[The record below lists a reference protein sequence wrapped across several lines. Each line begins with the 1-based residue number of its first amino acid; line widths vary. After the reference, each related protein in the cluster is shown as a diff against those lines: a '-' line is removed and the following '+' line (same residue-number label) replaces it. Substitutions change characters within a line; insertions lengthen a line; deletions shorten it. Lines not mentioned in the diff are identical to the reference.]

1 MQDLKRV
8 ESVEDEQVPIVL
20 LPYRISADSLPE
32 SAIKVTSKD
41 EISETTKVKL
51 TCIAPSV
58 SLGSYRYLFL
68 LKSPYF
74 NRLDSDERGNIEIID
89 RKEFKKKG

>member
-1 MQDLKRV
+1 MR
-8 ESVEDEQVPIVL
+8 QVPIVL

-58 SLGSYRYLFL
+58 SLGKLSIFIL
-68 LKSPYF
+68 
-74 NRLDSDERGNIEIID
+74 IE
-89 RKEFKKKG
+89 ESVFQSFG

>member
-1 MQDLKRV
+1 M
-8 ESVEDEQVPIVL
+8 L

-58 SLGSYRYLFL
+58 SLGKLSIFILIEESVFQ
-68 LKSPYF
+68 
-74 NRLDSDERGNIEIID
+74 RLDSDERGNIEIID
-89 RKEFKKKG
+89 RKEFKKKAKSQGI